1 MTVVIGYVPNQYGE
15 AALHLGL
22 QEAASRQLRVIVV
35 NASRGDAFVDKK
47 FVTEQALRD
56 LDEQLTVA
64 GVDHRVH
71 QSAGVDVGDEIV
83 RVAEQNHA
91 ELIVIGIRNRS
102 TVGKV
107 LMGSVA
113 QTVIMDA
120 PCPVLTVRPD
130 VL

>member
-1 MTVVIGYVPNQYGE
+1 M
-15 AALHLGL
+15 
-22 QEAASRQLRVIVV
+22 
-35 NASRGDAFVDKK
+35 
-47 FVTEQALRD
+47 
-56 LDEQLTVA
+56 
-64 GVDHRVH
+64 H
-71 QSAGVDVGDEIV
+71 QSVGVDVGDEIV

-91 ELIVIGIRNRS
+91 ELVVIGIRTRS
-102 TVGKV
+102 PVGKV